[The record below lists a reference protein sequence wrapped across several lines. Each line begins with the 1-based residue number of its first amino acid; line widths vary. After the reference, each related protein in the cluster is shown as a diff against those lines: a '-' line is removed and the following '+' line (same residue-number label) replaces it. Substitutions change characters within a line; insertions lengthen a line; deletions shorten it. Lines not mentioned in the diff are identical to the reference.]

1 MTAHPHIASAKI
13 IFEPAIDALGGAAL
27 VVAHVL
33 GKLVARALL
42 GQRFSLNLSLRSHG
56 RPSDSCR

>member
-1 MTAHPHIASAKI
+1 MTAHPHVASAKI

-33 GKLVARALL
+33 GKLAYPR
-42 GQRFSLNLSLRSHG
+42 
-56 RPSDSCR
+56 RPPGSAGEAAKV